1 MSHIY
6 TRLLWFALGT
16 GFGAYLLWLGVP
28 AHHIGLSLSG
38 VGLVL
43 FGTAWF
49 LHPVLLTSPIRRS
62 TLTSTA
68 TAIGPQRIRTV
79 LASTALL
86 CLAIGIILR
95 YAFKV

>member
-6 TRLLWFALGT
+6 TRLMWLTFGV
-16 GFGAYLLWLGVP
+16 GFGAYLLWHGVSG
-28 AHHIGLSLSG
+28 HLVGVSLSG

-43 FGTAWF
+43 FGAAWF

-68 TAIGPQRIRTV
+68 TAVGPRRIRTV
-79 LASTALL
+79 LASAAFL
-86 CLAIGIILR
+86 CLAVGIILR